1 MQENRFGLF
10 DAAINT
16 SAQLCKTTIHRN
28 IQNSNNL
35 LAKCDNRYLP
45 NCDGTA
51 IAKVEF
57 SFFSLRDLL
66 EKGTAFSKHL
76 NVVGRRL

>member
-10 DAAINT
+10 DAALNT
-16 SAQLCKTTIHRN
+16 SVQLCKTTIHRN

-57 SFFSLRDLL
+57 SFFFTTGPFR
-66 EKGTAFSKHL
+66 KGDGIF
-76 NVVGRRL
+76 